1 MTTGGTIFSDILNN
15 DKSTRQ
21 RERDHFV
28 HWIHL
33 RSMNFNMPKCKSQA
47 SLEMKDAGHTCGMR
61 ERVLEILTLRP
72 NPLKRDLEAK

>member
-1 MTTGGTIFSDILNN
+1 MITGGTIFSDILNN
-15 DKSTRQ
+15 DKSTTQ
-21 RERDHFV
+21 RDLDHFI

-47 SLEMKDAGHTCGMR
+47 SSEMKNAGHTCGMG
-61 ERVLEILTLRP
+61 ECVLEILTLRP